1 MKRRPGRC
9 PEWGLAA
16 VAVAAI
22 LATPFAAA
30 SQGPQRATDV
40 VLKAAFVYNFVKFAE
55 WPALRTGEA
64 IAVCI
69 VGDDGMAAEFDKT
82 ANGKSL
88 GGHVVAMTR
97 PVDASTWRAC
107 HVLFIA
113 DTEVRR
119 SAKELF
125 SIRTVP
131 VLTVSD
137 GPGFAIRSGL
147 VELYVED
154 GRMRFAIN
162 VDALERSSLKLSS
175 RLLGLARVIR
185 DPDRVE

>member
-1 MKRRPGRC
+1 MRRRAGRC

-16 VAVAAI
+16 VVAAAI

-55 WPALRTGEA
+55 WPALRTGQA
-64 IAVCI
+64 IEVCI
-69 VGDDGMAAEFDKT
+69 VGDDGMAAAFDKT
-82 ANGKSL
+82 ASGKSVS
-88 GGHVVAMTR
+88 GRVVAMTR
-97 PVDASTWRAC
+97 PVDASNWSAC

-113 DTEVRR
+113 DAEARQ
-119 SAKELF
+119 SAKELS
-125 SIRTVP
+125 SIRTAP

-137 GPGFAIRSGL
+137 RPGFARGSGL

-162 VDALERSSLKLSS
+162 VDALERSGLQLSS
-175 RLLGLARVIR
+175 RLLGLAKVIR
-185 DPDRVE
+185 DRDRVE